1 MKNKKLILLI
11 VCCLLIGAGNL
22 VSNTLTL
29 KTGLLNK
36 GDPDIILSDGNII
49 FRSEDINLFII
60 AVNDNN
66 ELVIMNADGQVLA
79 RWK

>member
-29 KTGLLNK
+29 KTGLLIK

-49 FRSEDINLFII
+49 FRSEDINLFVI

>member
-29 KTGLLNK
+29 KTGLLIK